1 MKKVLLYIDSMQKG
15 GAQRV
20 MGVLG
25 KHLCDKGVTTLL
37 INDIVPEEGK
47 AEYPIDARIQRVF
60 LDQDNMKGKNKNF
73 HRVKKLRKIVKMEN
87 PDVILSFMGPPNYRM
102 LMATLGL
109 LCEKRSL

>member
-47 AEYPIDARIQRVF
+47 AE
-60 LDQDNMKGKNKNF
+60 
-73 HRVKKLRKIVKMEN
+73 
-87 PDVILSFMGPPNYRM
+87 
-102 LMATLGL
+102 
-109 LCEKRSL
+109 